1 MIITMLRN
9 VILFIPG
16 VIVMNL
22 FRKLPGVIA
31 TQPVVETIVAAMSII
46 LYVINKRKVIE

>member
-1 MIITMLRN
+1 
-9 VILFIPG
+9 
-16 VIVMNL
+16 MNL
-22 FRKLPGVIA
+22 FGKLPGVIA